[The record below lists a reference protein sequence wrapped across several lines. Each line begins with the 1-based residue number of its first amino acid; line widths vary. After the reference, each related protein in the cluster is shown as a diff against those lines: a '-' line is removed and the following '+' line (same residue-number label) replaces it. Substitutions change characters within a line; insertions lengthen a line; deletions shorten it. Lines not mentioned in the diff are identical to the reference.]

1 MSEIR
6 LSLKRILTR
15 MDGIIP
21 KEVEFPALK
30 NLEEKAK
37 ELEKEIIGRDTAPP
51 SNMSVKLI
59 LRKLSDGK
67 GLSRKE
73 CKELPFV
80 MVDEKCT
87 KSLLLK
93 CLPYVDVSRERILKR
108 YILVYFMKYGQMD
121 EDRRKIY
128 CAIIN
133 KRLNDT
139 EYKPK
144 DEFMSKIKHYS
155 RVIFVENC
163 TQNISRM
170 IDRLG
175 LQEVTLE
182 LKLPEVIRFSDL
194 IIESTK
200 KYFAESL
207 PLAKK
212 IDTLKEMEDL
222 GDNKKDFYRAIPQIA
237 ENLII
242 AVNKDVSGNKY
253 KKICIDFFYEELGD
267 PRISGRL
274 LVRWNEVSEESRKIF
289 LSWLAEKD
297 LNLFFEII
305 AKTAVDHMWTSRKKF
320 WTSYLPYITNTWVLF
335 GKSAMEIAR
344 QIEDT
349 QIAYGKLKGG
359 LTDHSVFAFQI
370 GRFVF
375 VEWSHSGKL
384 RAWDADE
391 APDIFGY
398 EIVRKEDIT
407 WSNNILAEWVHSGN
421 TNNKWQRD
429 VAHWIQKNCG
439 INNMT

>member
-6 LSLKRILTR
+6 LSLKRMLMR
-15 MDGIIP
+15 MDRIFP
-21 KEVEFPALK
+21 KDVEFLALK
-30 NLEEKAK
+30 KLEEKAK
-37 ELEKEIIGRDTAPP
+37 ELEKEIIGRDITFP
-51 SNMSVKLI
+51 SNMSVKLVLKKI
-59 LRKLSDGK
+59 NDGK

-80 MVDEKCT
+80 MVDEKCN

-93 CLPYVDVSRERILKR
+93 CLSYVDVSRERILKR

-121 EDRRKIY
+121 KDRRKIY

-144 DEFMSKIKHYS
+144 GEFMHKMKHYS
-155 RVIFVENC
+155 RVIFSENC
-163 TQNISRM
+163 TKNVSRM

-182 LKLPEVIRFSDL
+182 LKLPEMIRYSDL
-194 IIESTK
+194 IIESIK
-200 KYFAESL
+200 DYFGEML
-207 PLAKK
+207 PIAKK
-212 IDTLKEMEDL
+212 IETLKELENL
-222 GDNKKDFYRAIPQIA
+222 GDSKKYFYRAIPQIA

-242 AVNKDVSGNKY
+242 AVNKDVRGNKY
-253 KKICIDFFYEELGD
+253 KKDCIDFFYEELGD

-320 WTSYLPYITNTWVLF
+320 WSSYLPYITNTWVLF
-335 GKSAMEIAR
+335 GKSAMEIAH
-344 QIEDT
+344 QIEDKKIT
-349 QIAYGKLKGG
+349 FGKLKGG

-370 GRFVF
+370 GRFMF

-384 RAWDADE
+384 RVWDADD

-398 EIVRKEDIT
+398 EIIRKEDIT
-407 WSNNILAEWVHSGN
+407 WSDNILEEWVHSGN

-429 VAHWIQKNCG
+429 VDIWIQKNCG
-439 INNMT
+439 INKA